1 MVLLRLVKTKLLLFC
16 RILQILIKVIKK
28 NMFGIGKKKDNENDE
43 VKKTGFVDK
52 MKGKAVQKMFEKQMK
67 DVPEDQRNAL
77 MSMMEKNPE
86 FFENIA
92 KEIEE
97 ETKKGASQMAAG
109 MKVMRKHQGKMQQLM
124 MESMGGNP
132 MMKNK
137 NLK

>member
-1 MVLLRLVKTKLLLFC
+1 
-16 RILQILIKVIKK
+16 
-28 NMFGIGKKKDNENDE
+28 MFGIGKKKDNENDE